1 MCLGRYTNQLVILS
15 GIRNLD
21 ETTLKI
27 LEDMPITN
35 ISLEDFYTYLKGME
49 NKQKGIIRKI
59 LQSKLLTIDQI
70 PDLVGVEQD
79 YVL

>member
-1 MCLGRYTNQLVILS
+1 
-15 GIRNLD
+15 
-21 ETTLKI
+21 
-27 LEDMPITN
+27 MPITN